1 MSLMRD
7 KKKLLADFTR
17 EERIKRNWTQ
27 ADLADRMGKVRAVIN
42 KIESGSNEATLETLA
57 LLSKAFGY
65 PLSVV
70 LDFLGYDVNMQHKD
84 KLTEGMSHKLD
95 LLSPAARKMVNKVID
110 SFLEENSDDTKK

>member
-1 MSLMRD
+1 MLLMRD

-17 EERIKRNWTQ
+17 NERTKRKWSQ
-27 ADLADRMGKVRAVIN
+27 SDLADRMGKVRAVIN

-70 LDFLGYDVNMQHKD
+70 LDVLGYDVNMQDKD
-84 KLTEGMSHKLD
+84 QMTEGMSHKLS
-95 LLSPAARKMVNKVID
+95 LLSPASRKMVDKVID
-110 SFLEENSDDTKK
+110 SFLEEETENKKK